1 MSCKKNPK
9 WLDLVLFWTIIPPM
23 IVAVMVWE
31 ITMGFRGKPLD
42 ACGDDARNGDDA
54 PHART

>member
-31 ITMGFRGKPLD
+31 ITKGMRKK
-42 ACGDDARNGDDA
+42 AE
-54 PHART
+54 T